1 MPMYVILSQ
10 STTPKYSQ
18 YSPNFC
24 IMSFIAALSIFSFLK
39 QLVSFSMIKSIY
51 DLLSNINSPYCKK
64 ILFLP
69 SIQSCSIMFE
79 QIGQVSSLDN
89 LRSSSASY
97 SYECI
102 SERCNIGRDVWIKY
116 YKNEN
121 EGNGTFTISDSI
133 CMMGDVPTIMLYLEN
148 DDKSNGKTY
157 GVYRYNGKLLIDRRI
172 VGNIKHDILSNI
184 DTIISDLRLFLD
196 EVK

>member
-1 MPMYVILSQ
+1 
-10 STTPKYSQ
+10 
-18 YSPNFC
+18 
-24 IMSFIAALSIFSFLK
+24 
-39 QLVSFSMIKSIY
+39 
-51 DLLSNINSPYCKK
+51 
-64 ILFLP
+64 
-69 SIQSCSIMFE
+69 MFE

-89 LRSSSASY
+89 LRSSSTSY

-133 CMMGDVPTIMLYLEN
+133 CMMGDVPTIMLYVEN

-157 GVYRYNGKLLIDRRI
+157 NVYRYNGDLSIKRNI
-172 VGNIKHDILSNI
+172 VGNFRHDILLNI
-184 DTIISDLRLFLD
+184 NVIVTNLKSFLI
-196 EVK
+196 EEI